1 MFVKP
6 CIKFS
11 L

>member
-1 MFVKP
+1 MDMF